1 MSEAK
6 QCTKCGNKLRS
17 DNTGTECSYCKKG
30 LRSPAAGG
38 EAQKAGGKRP
48 ASETLKRFR
57 TVAIALGKDPDAI
70 LEEAAKEW
78 LSVLEKAA
86 E

>member
-1 MSEAK
+1 M
-6 QCTKCGNKLRS
+6 
-17 DNTGTECSYCKKG
+17 
-30 LRSPAAGG
+30 
-38 EAQKAGGKRP
+38 

-57 TVAIALGKDPDAI
+57 TVATALGKDPDAI